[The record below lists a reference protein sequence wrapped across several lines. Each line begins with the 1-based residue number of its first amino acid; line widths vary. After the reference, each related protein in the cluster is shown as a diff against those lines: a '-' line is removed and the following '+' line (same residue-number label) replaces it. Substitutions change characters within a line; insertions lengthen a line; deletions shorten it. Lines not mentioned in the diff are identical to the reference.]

1 MRVQPF
7 FLFSDFDKMHL
18 TESEELVSED
28 TQKHAVDTEEKTT
41 TQRPR
46 LTGANKR
53 MFNLLKKAKV
63 QLIKIDQQK
72 QLKSSGV
79 SPFICLLYLSCN

>member
-1 MRVQPF
+1 MI
-7 FLFSDFDKMHL
+7 FLLLDIEKMFQADSRDQKAEREFDQKREDVIESKEKSTILRPHL
-18 TESEELVSED
+18 SC
-28 TQKHAVDTEEKTT
+28 
-41 TQRPR
+41 
-46 LTGANKR
+46 ANKR

-79 SPFICLLYLSCN
+79 GTLHFFLYQ